1 VNFKVEKKKIGRHT
15 YYVTQ
20 LNALVGRKALVR
32 LAKFLGPALA
42 AATKGDVTDALA
54 RVAESLSEDDFEY
67 FCDLFAEKTVVT
79 GGEYDGE
86 PDLHLIFDEHFAGEY
101 LEMVQWLAFAFQ
113 VNFASFFS
121 GAAAQMAKAKA
132 AAGNTS
138 SDSAT
143 ERTGTSGGS

>member
-1 VNFKVEKKKIGRHT
+1 MFKFEKKKIGAHT

-42 AATKGDVTDALA
+42 SAGKGNVTDALA
-54 RVAESLSEDDFEY
+54 SVAENLSEVDVEY

-79 GGEYDGE
+79 GGKYDEGE

-113 VNFASFFS
+113 VNFASFFA
-121 GAAAQMAKAKA
+121 GAARQMAKQKA
-132 AAGNTS
+132 ASNTTS
-138 SDSAT
+138 GSET
-143 ERTGTSGGS
+143 EPTGTSGGS